1 MREINRE
8 TDNGTGSKTP
18 KIQQQW
24 GENEAINTEQRI
36 HFPFRQERYT
46 RQLQVVGRREPST
59 GGESVTRALKA
70 CSKASPSTW
79 A

>member
-1 MREINRE
+1 MELVQKHPKYNS
-8 TDNGTGSKTP
+8 NGGK
-18 KIQQQW
+18 
-24 GENEAINTEQRI
+24 NEAINTEQRI